1 MLPRYSPYLV
11 AATLACAC
19 APSGS
24 SRTATLATLQHE
36 IASVRRG
43 EVDTV
48 DSLPPLESLVGA
60 HQNQLRAALGS
71 PRVCEIPL
79 EHPCENSREILWE
92 LHAVHAPGP
101 ILVVEVE
108 NQRVVG
114 AHWRSEAIGRPF
126 QDEENDEDRI
136 ARVRP

>member
-1 MLPRYSPYLV
+1 MLSRYSPYLV
-11 AATLACAC
+11 AAMLTCAC

-43 EVDTV
+43 EIDSAE
-48 DSLPPLESLVGA
+48 SLPSLQSLVGA
-60 HQNQLRAALGS
+60 HQNQLRAALGA

-79 EHPCENSREILWE
+79 EHPCESTREILWE

-101 ILVVEVE
+101 ILVIEVE
-108 NQRVVG
+108 NERVIE
-114 AHWRSEAIGRPF
+114 ARWRREAIGHPF
-126 QDEENDEDRI
+126 QEEQHDERRV
-136 ARVRP
+136 ARSGR